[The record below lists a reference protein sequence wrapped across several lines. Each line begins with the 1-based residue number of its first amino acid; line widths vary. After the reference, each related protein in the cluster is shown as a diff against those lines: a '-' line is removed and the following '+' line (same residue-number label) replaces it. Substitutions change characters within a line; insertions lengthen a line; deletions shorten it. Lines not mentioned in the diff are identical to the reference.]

1 MKCSHRLVLV
11 ALVVASLAAAT
22 TATDCP
28 AYEEYAREQHEPVST
43 GRYKFPYQRPS
54 QECRSY
60 VVPEVESVIKDMK
73 QKVYDPDLYRLF
85 VNTWPN
91 TVDTTVL
98 WHGTSADN
106 DLEEVLYNKVKQ
118 RLKKEADTSH
128 VQLKK
133 ILLLVF
139 TDTRLNLAY
148 FHHYWRHQRHVAS
161 R

>member
-1 MKCSHRLVLV
+1 MKYNRRLLLAALAVV
-11 ALVVASLAAAT
+11 ALLATATTAT

-28 AYEEYAREQHEPVST
+28 AYEGYARQQHEPVSS

-54 QECRSY
+54 QGCHSY
-60 VVPEVESVIKDMK
+60 VVPEVERVIKDMK

-106 DLEEVLYNKVKQ
+106 DLEEVLYNKSEAETQEKKQ
-118 RLKKEADTSH
+118 T
-128 VQLKK
+128 
-133 ILLLVF
+133 
-139 TDTRLNLAY
+139 
-148 FHHYWRHQRHVAS
+148 
-161 R
+161 